1 MSRLL
6 IALLFA
12 GLVMG
17 SDVLAANAD
26 RRIRLRFDPF
36 AQPGSQTAGPGR
48 PELAGSRRAWSPE
61 LRATL
66 VSGEHSLVNLGGII
80 LELGEEAHGYR
91 LLEVREGE
99 ALFERAGSEA
109 VLQMSGPEGG
119 GP

>member
-1 MSRLL
+1 MSRVL

-17 SDVLAANAD
+17 SDVRTANAEG
-26 RRIRLRFDPF
+26 RIRLRFDPF
-36 AQPGSQTAGPGR
+36 AQPGAQTAGPGSPGR
-48 PELAGSRRAWSPE
+48 AGSQRAWSPE

-66 VSGEHSLVNLGGII
+66 VSGERSLVNLGGTI

-99 ALFERAGSEA
+99 AVFERAGSEA
-109 VLQMSGPEGG
+109 VLQLTGHESG

>member
-1 MSRLL
+1 MSRVL

-12 GLVMG
+12 GLAMG
-17 SDVLAANAD
+17 SGVRAAHAEG
-26 RRIRLRFDPF
+26 RIRLRFDPF
-36 AQPGSQTAGPGR
+36 AQPGTQTAGPGSPGR
-48 PELAGSRRAWSPE
+48 AGSQRAWSPE

-66 VSGEHSLVNLGGII
+66 VSGERSLVNLGGTI

-99 ALFERAGSEA
+99 AVFERAGSEA
-109 VLQMSGPEGG
+109 VLQLTGHESG